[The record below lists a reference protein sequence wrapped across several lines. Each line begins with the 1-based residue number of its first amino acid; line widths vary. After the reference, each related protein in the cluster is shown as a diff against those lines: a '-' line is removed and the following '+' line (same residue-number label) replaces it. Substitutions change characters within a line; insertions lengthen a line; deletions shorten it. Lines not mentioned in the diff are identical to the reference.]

1 MNLEKQL
8 AGNQNRRM
16 AAQDR
21 MLARL
26 DREDRQKERDV
37 LKLGQLMRNGKI
49 VYYTFPVGG
58 KYRENSDPYKLV

>member
-1 MNLEKQL
+1 MNIEQQL

-26 DREDRQKERDV
+26 DREDRQRERDV
-37 LKLGQLMRNGKI
+37 LKLGQLMREGKI
-49 VYYTFPVGG
+49 VYYTFTAGR
-58 KYRENSDPYKLV
+58 KYLESSDPYKLV